1 MTKSNATELTVCEL
15 SNNYTTII
23 SREICSQHKQL
34 NWGNNGIGD
43 RWCGKKFNY
52 SVIYGNK
59 RSKTYSENDCD
70 IITDEILDKFDWN
83 IKKTSGIV
91 GIFVYS
97 VRQNVDKRPIRADI
111 HKETKTQCC
120 VSCGTRNEIVT
131 DHKNDLYNDA
141 RVLES
146 KTQVLDDFQPLCNHC
161 NLQKRQ
167 VSKVE
172 VTAKQLYSA
181 KNLHQYRV
189 YPFEFPWEKRG
200 WDETDIT
207 CKRDSYWYD
216 PVEFNRK
223 IAQYME
229 FVLPIVKEI
238 KRKNKHTHTNDFLL

>member
-1 MTKSNATELTVCEL
+1 MQQILNKVKS
-15 SNNYTTII
+15 
-23 SREICSQHKQL
+23 
-34 NWGNNGIGD
+34 GN
-43 RWCGKKFNY
+43 
-52 SVIYGNK
+52 
-59 RSKTYSENDCD
+59 
-70 IITDEILDKFDWN
+70 
-83 IKKTSGIV
+83 
-91 GIFVYS
+91 FV
-97 VRQNVDKRPIRADI
+97 
-111 HKETKTQCC
+111 
-120 VSCGTRNEIVT
+120 IVT

-167 VSKVE
+167 VSKTE
-172 VTAKQLYSA
+172 VAEKKLYSA

-189 YPFEFPWEKRG
+189 YPFEFPWEKRN

-229 FVLPIVKEI
+229 FVFPIIKEI
-238 KRKNKHTHTNDFLL
+238 KRKKK